1 MMKCCSKCGKMCGV
15 LLLALGVVF
24 VLKDLNVWNF
34 WGVNWWSALLLLVG
48 LGKLGAS
55 HCPDCQKC

>member
-1 MMKCCSKCGKMCGV
+1 MCGV

-34 WGVNWWSALLLLVG
+34 WGVNWWSALFLLVG